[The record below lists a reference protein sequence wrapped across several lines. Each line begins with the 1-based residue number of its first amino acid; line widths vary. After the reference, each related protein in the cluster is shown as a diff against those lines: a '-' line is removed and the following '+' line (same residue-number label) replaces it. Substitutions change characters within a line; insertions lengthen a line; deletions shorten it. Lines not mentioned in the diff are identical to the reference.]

1 MSSNVLYSFGYVHFS
16 QATSSWK
23 TYYSR
28 IVRGKKNVS
37 KESTAMVLIIH
48 FAKQKTGI
56 KDSFEIGKWYLGN
69 WNKAYDWIVY

>member
-23 TYYSR
+23 TYYR
-28 IVRGKKNVS
+28 IVRGKNVS

-48 FAKQKTGI
+48 FAKQKTTGI

>member
-1 MSSNVLYSFGYVHFS
+1 MSSSVLYSFGYVHFS

-23 TYYSR
+23 TYYR
-28 IVRGKKNVS
+28 IVRGKKRFKRKHSNGFNNTFCQT
-37 KESTAMVLIIH
+37 KT
-48 FAKQKTGI
+48 TGI